1 MNTNTEPLD
10 IGAMHQ
16 DCLDQ
21 AAKLYT
27 QTVAKPEPMGD
38 LAAIAS
44 IREILAQFT
53 SGRRAA
59 IMAFLA
65 FDAQDD
71 QARSRAKYPGS
82 AALFSNS
89 EAA

>member
-27 QTVAKPEPMGD
+27 QKVAKPEPMGD

-59 IMAFLA
+59 IMAFVAL
-65 FDAQDD
+65 DAQD
-71 QARSRAKYPGS
+71 ANGR
-82 AALFSNS
+82 
-89 EAA
+89 E